1 MKRILAVTALAILLV
16 LTGASIV
23 GKKPVRQ
30 ASATLHADEG
40 TTRSLATVAGK
51 YGFTRTGT
59 LLLPTG
65 PGPGGGVGRVTLE
78 AEGSLSGAEARNV
91 GGGFADETFTG
102 TATLSPNCTAT
113 STLKRGGL

>member
-1 MKRILAVTALAILLV
+1 MKRIFAVTALAILLV

-23 GKKPVRQ
+23 GKKPVKQ

-40 TTRSLATVAGK
+40 TTCSLATVAGK
-51 YGFTRTGT
+51 YGS
-59 LLLPTG
+59 
-65 PGPGGGVGRVTLE
+65 
-78 AEGSLSGAEARNV
+78 EGNLSGAEARKV

-102 TATLSPNCTAT
+102 TETLSPNCTAT